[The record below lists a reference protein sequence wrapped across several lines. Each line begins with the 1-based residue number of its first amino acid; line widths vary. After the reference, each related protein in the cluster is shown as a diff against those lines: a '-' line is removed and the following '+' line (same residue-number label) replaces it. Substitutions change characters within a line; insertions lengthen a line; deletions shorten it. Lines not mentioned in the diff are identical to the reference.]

1 MELQQNVH
9 FGGTLVEPPLHTGGK
24 KILEIFSGTLLSK
37 KSYLCN
43 SKKWKPNLEVAI
55 KMMRVYYKRQNRVHK
70 VQSLSQLET
79 MDGLVWID
87 LQNPTATEIADV
99 EANFEFKFQSRQ
111 EQIEIE
117 SSSRYFETDDEIIAN
132 SNFLKLAPEADHF
145 ISNAV
150 SFILQDEILFTYRD
164 ADLNAFSDCVKK
176 IKGTGRFFHSGK
188 QIMATLLEVGV
199 DNDAD
204 LLENLSRQVAEL
216 SKTVSY
222 GGNPDEKLILKITRV
237 QELTMEIRQNA
248 VDKQRVVSAILKSRE
263 FEGEDYERLRI
274 VIKDISSLIDHANFT
289 FQRLEYL
296 QNTFLGLVNIE
307 QNKIIKIF
315 TVASVIFM
323 PPTLI
328 ASIYGM
334 NFAHIDAFKWKY
346 GFTYAV
352 GVMILSSLGT
362 LYFFRRRRWL

>member
-1 MELQQNVH
+1 
-9 FGGTLVEPPLHTGGK
+9 
-24 KILEIFSGTLLSK
+24 
-37 KSYLCN
+37 
-43 SKKWKPNLEVAI
+43 
-55 KMMRVYYKRQNRVHK
+55 MMRVYFKRQNRVHK
-70 VQSLSQLET
+70 VQTLSQLES
-79 MDGLVWID
+79 MEDLVWID
-87 LQNPTATEIADV
+87 LQNPTPSEIADV

-111 EQIEIE
+111 QQTEIE

-132 SNFLKLAPEADHF
+132 SNFLQFGTTGNTF

-164 ADLNAFSDCVKK
+164 NDLTAFSDCVKK
-176 IKGTGRFFHSGK
+176 IKGSGRFFHSGK

-204 LLENLSRQVAEL
+204 LLENLSRQVSEL
-216 SKTVSY
+216 SKEVSF
-222 GGNPDEKLILKITRV
+222 GGNPDEELILRISRV
-237 QELTMEIRQNA
+237 QEQTMEIRQNA
-248 VDKQRVVSAILKSRE
+248 VDKQRVLSAIIKSRE
-263 FEGEDYERLRI
+263 FEGDDYERLRI
-274 VIKDISSLIDHANFT
+274 VIKDINSLIDHANFT

-296 QNTFLGLVNIE
+296 QNTFMGLVNIE

-334 NFAHIDAFKWKY
+334 NFEHISAFKWEY
-346 GFTYAV
+346 GFTFSMALMV
-352 GVMILSSLGT
+352 ISSLGT
-362 LYFFRRRRWL
+362 LYFFRKRKWL

>member
-1 MELQQNVH
+1 ME
-9 FGGTLVEPPLHTGGK
+9 
-24 KILEIFSGTLLSK
+24 
-37 KSYLCN
+37 
-43 SKKWKPNLEVAI
+43 
-55 KMMRVYYKRQNRVHK
+55 
-70 VQSLSQLET
+70 
-79 MDGLVWID
+79 GLAWVD
-87 LQNPTATEIADV
+87 LQNPNPEEIADV
-99 EANFEFKFQSRQ
+99 EAHFEFKFQTRQ
-111 EQIEIE
+111 EQLEIE

-132 SNFLKLAPEADHF
+132 SNFLQFNSENNQFL
-145 ISNAV
+145 SNAV

-164 ADLNAFSDCVKK
+164 ADLTAFSDCVKK

-188 QIMATLLEVGV
+188 QIMATLLEAGI

-216 SKTVSY
+216 SKIGTI
-222 GGNPDEKLILKITRV
+222 GGTPDEKLILKITRV
-237 QELTMEIRQNA
+237 QEMTMEIRQNA
-248 VDKQRVVSAILKSRE
+248 VDKQRVISAILKSRE

-274 VIKDISSLIDHANFT
+274 VIKDINSLIDHANFN

-328 ASIYGM
+328 ASVYGM
-334 NFAHIDAFKWKY
+334 NFRFIEAFKWKY
-346 GFTYAV
+346 GFVYAIILMV
-352 GVMILSSLGT
+352 LSSLGT
-362 LYFFRRRRWL
+362 LYFFRRRKWL

>member
-1 MELQQNVH
+1 
-9 FGGTLVEPPLHTGGK
+9 
-24 KILEIFSGTLLSK
+24 
-37 KSYLCN
+37 
-43 SKKWKPNLEVAI
+43 
-55 KMMRVYYKRQNRVHK
+55 MMRIYHKRQNRVHK
-70 VQSLSQLET
+70 VQTLSQLET
-79 MDGLVWID
+79 LEGLVWVD
-87 LQNPTATEIADV
+87 LQNPNPSEIADV

-111 EQIEIE
+111 QQLEIE

-132 SNFLKLAPEADHF
+132 SNFLQLNSEQDHF

-150 SFILQDEILFTYRD
+150 SFILQDEVLFTYRD
-164 ADLNAFSDCVKK
+164 ADLTAFSDCVKK

-204 LLENLSRQVAEL
+204 LLENLSRQVADL
-216 SKTVSY
+216 SKTVAF
-222 GGNPDEKLILKITRV
+222 GGNPDEELILKISRT
-237 QELTMEIRQNA
+237 QEMTMEIRQNA
-248 VDKQRVVSAILKSRE
+248 VDKQRVLSAILKSRE
-263 FEGEDYERLRI
+263 FEGDDLERLRI
-274 VIKDISSLIDHANFT
+274 VIKDINSLIDHANFT

-328 ASIYGM
+328 ASVYGM
-334 NFAHIDAFKWKY
+334 NFRFIQAFNWEY
-346 GFTYAV
+346 GFLFAIILMV
-352 GVMILSSLGT
+352 LSSAGT
-362 LYFFRRRRWL
+362 LYFFRRKKWL